1 MSSDFWQQLEL
12 PPKRNSNRDTLDWVR
27 KWFVNFSI
35 GKTQFV
41 LFGCLSNSGQ
51 ISSKMEWVS
60 DIVSFPKTNFKKART
75 LISSMK
81 FFSSAVVLYLFKCT
95 MRPYM
100 GYCCHVWANAPAF
113 YLDMLDNL
121 R

>member
-75 LISSMK
+75 LI
-81 FFSSAVVLYLFKCT
+81 
-95 MRPYM
+95 
-100 GYCCHVWANAPAF
+100 
-113 YLDMLDNL
+113 
-121 R
+121 